1 MGYQLRAE
9 FGTIEGLAGDQG
21 AHAGNIE
28 GFRAALKAQAAKA
41 LDNFA
46 GGMGQDEHN
55 ACMAKVD
62 QLVDEYV
69 QNMQKFKS
77 TTHNVHDTFM
87 QGGQR
92 ARGILGGGA

>member
-9 FGTIEGLAGDQG
+9 FGTIEQLASDQG

-28 GFRAALKAQAAKA
+28 NFRAALKAQCAKA

-46 GGMGQDEHN
+46 GGLGQDEHN

-62 QLVDEYV
+62 QLIDEYI
-69 QNMQKFKS
+69 QNMQKFKG
-77 TTHNVHDTFM
+77 TTHNVQDTFM

-92 ARGILGGGA
+92 ARGILAGGA